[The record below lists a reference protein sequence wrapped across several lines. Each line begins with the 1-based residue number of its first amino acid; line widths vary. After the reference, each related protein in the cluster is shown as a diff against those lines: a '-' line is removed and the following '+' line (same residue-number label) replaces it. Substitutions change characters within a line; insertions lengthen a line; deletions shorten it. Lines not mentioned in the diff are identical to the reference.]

1 MELRANRR
9 ELLDANATNERMKDK
24 LQDQVHKI
32 NLHRIE
38 NEALI
43 KQIDLADAKTNE
55 KDDELRLLQTEFDRK
70 LAMATERKVM
80 REQKQEERE
89 IFEFKR
95 RAEIERDE
103 MRAKIEDLQ

>member
-1 MELRANRR
+1 MADREHQIANERDDIHSLKEDLKRLEMELRANRR

-43 KQIDLADAKTNE
+43 K
-55 KDDELRLLQTEFDRK
+55 
-70 LAMATERKVM
+70 
-80 REQKQEERE
+80 
-89 IFEFKR
+89 
-95 RAEIERDE
+95 
-103 MRAKIEDLQ
+103 

>member
-1 MELRANRR
+1 MADREHQIANERDDIHSLKEDLKRLEMELRANRR

-70 LAMATERKVM
+70 LAMATERKIM
-80 REQKQEERE
+80 RE
-89 IFEFKR
+89 
-95 RAEIERDE
+95 
-103 MRAKIEDLQ
+103 